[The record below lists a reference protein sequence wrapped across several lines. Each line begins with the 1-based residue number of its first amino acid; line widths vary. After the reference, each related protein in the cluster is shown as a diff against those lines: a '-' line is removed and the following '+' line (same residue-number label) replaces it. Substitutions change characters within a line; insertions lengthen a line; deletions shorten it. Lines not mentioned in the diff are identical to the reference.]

1 MVQSYASSIT
11 GSAIRVSRL
20 DASGNIVAGETGS
33 YVLDT
38 FVSVSFTPEYEDGD
52 EFVQKGANGQV
63 CATFKAPDTLKRVTL
78 EIAVC
83 NPDPEFSEITSGGLL
98 LTDGEESVGY
108 GSALVGENGNPNG
121 VALEVWSRAIQDGKP
136 ANTNPY
142 WHWVFPYVI
151 LRPSGERVIENGI
164 MANTYE
170 GWGVG
175 NLNFDTGPD
184 GSFPFPTAANRPYL
198 YHRTDTAPSGNGY
211 VAVGGG
217 EGEGG
222 E

>member
-1 MVQSYASSIT
+1 MPQSYASSIS
-11 GSAIRVSRL
+11 GVSIRASKL
-20 DASGNIVAGETGS
+20 DATGKIVVGAKSS

-38 FVSVSFTPEYEDGD
+38 FISVSFTPEYEDGD
-52 EFVQKGANGQV
+52 EFVQKGANGTV
-63 CATFKAPDTLKRVTL
+63 CTTFKAPDTLKRVTL

-98 LTDGEESVGY
+98 LTETADTVGY
-108 GSALVGENGNPNG
+108 ASALVGENGNPNG
-121 VALEVWSRAIQDGKP
+121 TAIEVWSRAIQEGKP
-136 ANTNPY
+136 AAENPY
-142 WHWVFPYVI
+142 WHWVFPYVV

-175 NLNFDTGPD
+175 NINFDTGPVRT
-184 GSFPFPTAANRPYL
+184 FPFPSATNRPYL

-211 VAVGGG
+211 QAVVAGP
-217 EGEGG
+217 
-222 E
+222 